1 MLMPRSVF
9 EEAGGFDVEPRAA
22 GAQGCEDLL
31 FLMRVAE
38 HVPFRSVPRYL
49 VGYRMTEGNMSS
61 DTRQMR
67 RAFEVTLAK
76 NQQRSPQFAAEHAK
90 HMAQMLRWPGCCT
103 GDRFGPLA
111 RLRLISFDWARS
123 LRSLRSSPPAE
134 IYWFGRDSLLRR
146 TSAEA
151 TVDHTIPKHG
161 LVVAGQRRERAGRE
175 RLQDQRLLDDQAH
188 PSQVLQPRS
197 VVRRD
202 RNFQSGVDL
211 APGW

>member
-22 GAQGCEDLL
+22 GARDEDLL

-49 VGYRMTEGNMSS
+49 VGYRLTKGNMSS

-76 NQQRSPQFAAEHAK
+76 NQQRSPSSRPNMPNTWH
-90 HMAQMLRWPGCCT
+90 LRWAGWVHGRALRVT
-103 GDRFGPLA
+103 LA

-123 LRSLRSSPPAE
+123 LRSLRSPPPAE
-134 IYWFGRDSLLRR
+134 STGSV
-146 TSAEA
+146 A
-151 TVDHTIPKHG
+151 TCCF
-161 LVVAGQRRERAGRE
+161 A
-175 RLQDQRLLDDQAH
+175 
-188 PSQVLQPRS
+188 
-197 VVRRD
+197 
-202 RNFQSGVDL
+202 
-211 APGW
+211 